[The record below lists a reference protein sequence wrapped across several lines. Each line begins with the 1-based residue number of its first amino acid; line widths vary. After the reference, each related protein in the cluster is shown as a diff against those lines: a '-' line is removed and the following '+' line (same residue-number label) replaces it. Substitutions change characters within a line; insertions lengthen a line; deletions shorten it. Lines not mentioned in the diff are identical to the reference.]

1 MGFFIALAVILLI
14 IAVITMI
21 IFAAVNRDK
30 PNAYK
35 VFSNG
40 VRTIF
45 AYIFIIFSLL
55 SMVFGTI
62 IGVNSILNYYY
73 PNTIEVVSDTDAP
86 AVAED
91 IKVDKDIKNID
102 DIQTGLMIQNE
113 KRDALQQAAAS
124 FSFVIVS
131 IPMFIYFNKQARK
144 IKKEKENI

>member
-1 MGFFIALAVILLI
+1 MMGFFIVLAVILLI
-14 IAVITMI
+14 VAVITMI

-30 PNAYK
+30 PNAYR

-73 PNTIEVVSDTDAP
+73 PNTIEVVADSEGP
-86 AVAED
+86 AIAEEK
-91 IKVDKDIKNID
+91 KVDKDNND
-102 DIQTGLMIQNE
+102 MQAGLNIQNE
-113 KRDALQQAAAS
+113 KRDALQGAAAS

-131 IPMFIYFNKQARK
+131 IPLFIYFNKQATK

>member
-1 MGFFIALAVILLI
+1 MMGFFIVLAVILLI
-14 IAVITMI
+14 VAVITMI

-30 PNAYK
+30 PNAYR

-73 PNTIEVVSDTDAP
+73 PNTIEVVSDSDTP

-91 IKVDKDIKNID
+91 KKADNDMKNIN
-102 DIQTGLMIQNE
+102 DIQVGLVIQNE
-113 KRDALQQAAAS
+113 KRDALQQASAS
-124 FSFVIVS
+124 FSFVLIS
-131 IPMFIYFNKQARK
+131 IPLFIYFNKQARK
-144 IKKEKENI
+144 IKKENI